1 MASALKTMDDA
12 STTTSGSQLQCAMA
26 IAKLS
31 RKGRSVLP
39 APIQQNHAMSRV
51 RLDGNTDAAL
61 GPGWFS
67 MHLRCLLN
75 MSQVFLCRA
84 YTAKAVVEITLSF

>member
-39 APIQQNHAMSRV
+39 APIQQNHAISRD
-51 RLDGNTDAAL
+51 RLDGNADAAV
-61 GPGWFS
+61 GPEWFS
-67 MHLRCLLN
+67 MQPRCLLN
-75 MSQVFLCRA
+75 MSNVFLCRSD
-84 YTAKAVVEITLSF
+84 TAWASTEITLSY